1 MGKIKFAAEEFFRSF
16 RKNLFKNVLLMVMFS
31 IGMAMTVLMGSYYL
45 DLGELDPDTP
55 SYRTEDGTW
64 YVIGVG
70 DENTLEMEDSID
82 TVQGCRNMMEYY
94 ERLHDSAEHPVISV
108 HTQQDCF
115 VREDDL
121 QALFGNVSYDN
132 FIDEDNPDA
141 VMTCFASEDD
151 GDMCSVLGMK
161 CIMLDDT
168 AFGIFGLRTE
178 KGEGFTKSNLTIQ
191 NASDPIPIV
200 LGNEYEGIVS
210 VGQTIDISFLD
221 FAYPCR
227 VAGILEKGSM
237 IPDGASNS
245 IGDDMMLLDS
255 HIIFP
260 YTIRVTEETGNRT
273 DIARYAARDLMALEF
288 SSSMV
293 WVKDEKDF
301 RDVVAMFRDIGNEF
315 NFPPLELYDASMG
328 LRLLRKESEA
338 RVRIMLILTL
348 ALIGFT
354 FYGLFATFYDK
365 IQSNKKTYG
374 IYQMNGCSI
383 GMILFPYLFEIAVIL
398 SPAFFVCRY
407 LFSEE
412 NIGYVNGDM
421 ILKVTG
427 CFIGL
432 AFLTGAV
439 FVICLLKGVD
449 TEQLI
454 RQKD

>member
-1 MGKIKFAAEEFFRSF
+1 MGKIKFVAEEFFRSF

-31 IGMAMTVLMGSYYL
+31 TGMVMTVLMGSYYL
-45 DLGELDPDTP
+45 DLGELNPDTP
-55 SYRTEDGTW
+55 GYRAENGTW
-64 YVIGVG
+64 YHIGVVG
-70 DENTLEMEDSID
+70 ENTTEMDDSID
-82 TVQGCRNMMEYY
+82 TVQGCRNIMDYY
-94 ERLHDSAEHPVISV
+94 ERLHDSEEHPVISV
-108 HTQQDCF
+108 NTYQDCF
-115 VREDDL
+115 VKEDDL
-121 QALFGNVSYDN
+121 RGLFGNVSYDN
-132 FIDEDNPDA
+132 FVGEDNPDA
-141 VMTCFASEDD
+141 VRTCFSSEDD
-151 GDMCSVLGMK
+151 GDMCSVLGLK
-161 CIMLDDT
+161 CVMLDDT

-178 KGEGFTKSNLTIQ
+178 KGEGFTKSNLTIR
-191 NASDPIPIV
+191 NASDPIPVV

-221 FAYPCR
+221 YAYPCR

-237 IPDGASNS
+237 MPFDGNS
-245 IGDDMMLLDS
+245 LDKMMLLDS

-260 YTIRVTEETGNRT
+260 YTIRVTEETGNRK
-273 DIARYAARDLMALEF
+273 DIARYAALDLRALEF
-288 SSSMV
+288 NTSMV
-293 WVKDEKDF
+293 WVKDDRDF
-301 RDVVAMFRDIGNEF
+301 RDVVAMSRDIGNEF

-383 GMILFPYLFEIAVIL
+383 GMILFPYLFENAVIL

-407 LFSEE
+407 IFSQK
-412 NIGYVNGDM
+412 NIEDVNGDM
-421 ILKVTG
+421 ILRVTG
-427 CFIGL
+427 YSIGL
-432 AFLTGAV
+432 AFLAGAV